1 MLGKRKVAGYE
12 GKGGMATSKGKEHF
26 ASMSALRLE
35 GQQTTVWTFL
45 LLDHCSGRRGEER
58 SSMDLMSP
66 LGPFFVALNSA
77 ESPF

>member
-35 GQQTTVWTFL
+35 GQQTTVWIFL
-45 LLDHCSGRRGEER
+45 LPRLLQWESGERRGV
-58 SSMDLMSP
+58 LWI
-66 LGPFFVALNSA
+66 
-77 ESPF
+77 